1 MPDRKIQPTANL
13 SIGARLRRA
22 MVRAGLNQKLVA
34 QRAGLD
40 EGTVSAVMRG
50 GVKPNWATV
59 ERLGG
64 AIGTTWGERFEEAQ
78 MPLSTPDAA
87 LANDLKDL
95 LDRLLRSDARQKER
109 RRSRSAKPH
118 GGAAFDDVVPLPN
131 ARIPEIYV
139 RAGAR
144 RANTGCGRGLY
155 PRGCRGGVVPLRPPA
170 RRHRRG
176 ERQDRHRPAEQD
188 AVPQAHR
195 AAGTADGVEE
205 GKSALR
211 RYPRRKRRSGRA
223 AGDCCRFV

>member
-1 MPDRKIQPTANL
+1 
-13 SIGARLRRA
+13 

-59 ERLGG
+59 ERLVD
-64 AIGTTWGERFEEAQ
+64 AIGTTWSELFEEAQ
-78 MPLSTPDAA
+78 MPLSTRDAA
-87 LANDLKDL
+87 LANDFKDL

-144 RANTGCGRGLY
+144 RAYTVVSDAMIHVGILEGTVIYGR
-155 PRGCRGGVVPLRPPA
+155 PA
-170 RRHRRG
+170 ADIDAANGKIAIVRLNKTLFLKRIERRG
-176 ERQDRHRPAEQD
+176 RQTVLKSENPRYDDIHVASGD
-188 AVPQAHR
+188 AFELLAIVI
-195 AAGTADGVEE
+195 V
-205 GKSALR
+205 
-211 RYPRRKRRSGRA
+211 
-223 AGDCCRFV
+223 

>member
-59 ERLGG
+59 ERLVD
-64 AIGTTWGERFEEAQ
+64 AVGEASRELFEEAA
-78 MPLSTPDAA
+78 MPLSTRDAA
-87 LANDLKDL
+87 LANDFKDL

-131 ARIPEIYV
+131 ARP
-139 RAGAR
+139 RKRRAR
-144 RANTGCGRGLY
+144 RGAGRAS
-155 PRGCRGGVVPLRPPA
+155 GVVPAAMFHGGILGGTVISA
-170 RRHRRG
+170 
-176 ERQDRHRPAEQD
+176 RPAADID
-188 AVPQAHR
+188 AAN
-195 AAGTADGVEE
+195 
-205 GKSALR
+205 GK
-211 RYPRRKRRSGRA
+211 
-223 AGDCCRFV
+223 